1 MPDQKISQ
9 LTAATTPLA
18 GTETVPLVQGGA
30 NVKATVQDIANLAG
44 GSSLSGIT
52 ITPTGGTFNIQ
63 PFVNIVPAQYFQ
75 TEYVTIPAEG
85 KWASTIDLYPSANVN
100 QGITGVTFPDLTGF
114 ITGLSLIS
122 GMTTLSF
129 PALKYAPQDLYSTG
143 AVNISAPELLLVNSN
158 ISINNSNITSA
169 SFPKLKFMRGN
180 FSVSNATN
188 LTTISMPELKQCGQL
203 SIAGPLT
210 NLTTLDF
217 SNLEKLTSSFSLSPD
232 GGNIGVASV
241 SFPALKYINNT
252 IQSILNQKAISFP
265 VIEQIG
271 RQTNSSN
278 IINISNA
285 SSSGNVCSFTLGSTL
300 KRVGGTGGNVNANP
314 NGYLNEASV
323 DNILIRLAALDGTNG
338 TTAFSNRIV
347 DLGGNN
353 SAPSAAGLTAKATL
367 VARGCTVTTN

>member
-75 TEYVTIPAEG
+75 TEYFTIPAEG
-85 KWASTIDLYPSANVN
+85 KWASTIDLFTSQNVN
-100 QGITGVTFPDLTGF
+100 QGITALTFSDLTGF
-114 ITGLSLIS
+114 ITSFSNITGV
-122 GMTTLSF
+122 TTLSF
-129 PALKYAPQDLYSTG
+129 PALKYAPQDLYSIG
-143 AVNISAPELLLVNSN
+143 AFNITAPELLMFNTGV
-158 ISINNSNITSA
+158 SINNTSVTSV

-180 FSVSNATN
+180 FSVTNASN
-188 LTTISMPELKQCGQL
+188 LTTISMPELKQCTQL
-203 SIAGPLT
+203 SIAGPLAS
-210 NLTTLDF
+210 LTTLDF
-217 SNLEKLTSSFSLSPD
+217 SNLEKLTNALSISPD
-232 GGNIGVASV
+232 SGNIGVASV
-241 SFPALKYINNT
+241 SFPALKYINGT

-271 RQTNSSN
+271 RQTNSGN
-278 IINISNA
+278 IINISNG
-285 SSSGNVCSFTLGSTL
+285 STSGNVCSFTLGSTL
-300 KRVGGTGGNVNANP
+300 KRVGGTGGNVGANP